1 MKPAQTAC
9 TSKAAHPLAPSA
21 ACTRQATDGKTMSD
35 VVVATMIRSISEAS
49 TFAASSALR
58 AAATAKDDVVSPS
71 ASSAKWRLSM
81 PVRVRIHSS
90 LVSMPSRASMAANSP
105 LVTMRFGS
113 ALPVPKTREYME
125 AFLLYS

>member
-21 ACTRQATDGKTMSD
+21 ACTRQATDGNTMSG
-35 VVVATMIRSISEAS
+35 VVVATMIRSISEVS

-58 AAATAKDDVVSPS
+58 AAAT